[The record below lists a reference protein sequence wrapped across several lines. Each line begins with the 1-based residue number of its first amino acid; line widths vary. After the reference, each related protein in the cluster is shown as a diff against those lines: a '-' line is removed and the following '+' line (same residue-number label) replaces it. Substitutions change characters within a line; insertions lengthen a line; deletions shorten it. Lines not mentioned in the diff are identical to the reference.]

1 MKVVIFAGGLGTRLM
16 EETATVPKPMI
27 EIGGKPILW
36 HIMKIYAAQGYNEFI
51 VCCGYKGNVIKEYF
65 LNYHLNNADITVDIE
80 SNSVNVHDVNS
91 DRFKVT
97 LVDTGL
103 TTNTAGRLKKIKKY
117 IDGTFML
124 TYGDGVSDIDI
135 PKLLDFHKSKN
146 KKVTLTAVRD
156 RSRFGELLISES
168 NEVEKFEE
176 KPEGYE
182 KYINGGFFVMEPDIF
197 DYLTSD
203 VEDIQWEKGPLAQI
217 SKDNELVAYKHH
229 GFWKSMDSLR
239 DKKELEFL
247 WNQTNAPWKIW

>member
-80 SNSVNVHDVNS
+80 SNSVKVHDVNS

-135 PKLLDFHKSKN
+135 PKLLDFHK
-146 KKVTLTAVRD
+146 KKT
-156 RSRFGELLISES
+156 
-168 NEVEKFEE
+168 K
-176 KPEGYE
+176 
-182 KYINGGFFVMEPDIF
+182 
-197 DYLTSD
+197 
-203 VEDIQWEKGPLAQI
+203 
-217 SKDNELVAYKHH
+217 
-229 GFWKSMDSLR
+229 KSL
-239 DKKELEFL
+239 
-247 WNQTNAPWKIW
+247 